1 MDVAETEHGDK
12 RKTVNQVNSKCNS
25 ERDEAATMAY
35 HIEQPDSLGAYDCP
49 WKVAHREPT
58 GQRRYQYKPCW
69 RKASQGFV
77 EQAEGEKTS
86 TGHRES
92 SQHAPA
98 VLSDERAPH
107 LRLVPLAHAEQQR
120 CLPPRRDNVI

>member
-69 RKASQGFV
+69 RKASQGF
-77 EQAEGEKTS
+77 AE
-86 TGHRES
+86 
-92 SQHAPA
+92 
-98 VLSDERAPH
+98 ER
-107 LRLVPLAHAEQQR
+107 RKIQN
-120 CLPPRRDNVI
+120 CLPPLTVHEACSSCTH